1 MNRMYAA
8 LATAFSLMAFAPGC
22 ATENEPL
29 TIGLVPSSDPAAMI
43 ERFAPIEAYLEQ
55 ELERPVDTVVTE
67 HYAGLIER
75 MKAESVD
82 IGWYGAFS
90 YTAAQAELEL
100 EPMVIQRREGSG
112 LFYHSVIVT
121 RSDSDFASV
130 EDLEG
135 ASFAFVDRGSTSGF
149 IIPYAL
155 FKSRGIEYER
165 FFGSVAFSGTHD
177 SVLED
182 VMEGDADAGV
192 LEDLTLQ
199 KWIASDKLDAPDV
212 RVLWQSEPLPGS
224 PFAARASLKDGL
236 KSEFREAMIAI
247 HEKDP
252 SAMKRFDERIER
264 FEPFEDA
271 LYKDIRNISTILGKS
286 YVLDNFLN
294 N

>member
-1 MNRMYAA
+1 
-8 LATAFSLMAFAPGC
+8 
-22 ATENEPL
+22 
-29 TIGLVPSSDPAAMI
+29 
-43 ERFAPIEAYLEQ
+43 
-55 ELERPVDTVVTE
+55 
-67 HYAGLIER
+67 
-75 MKAESVD
+75 MKSKTVD

-100 EPMVIQRREGSG
+100 EPMVIQRRERSG

-121 RSDSDFASV
+121 RSDSGLTSF
-130 EDLEG
+130 EDLEH
-135 ASFAFVDRGSTSGF
+135 ATFAFVDRGSTSGF

-165 FFGSVAFSGTHD
+165 YLGGVAFSGTHD
-177 SVLED
+177 DVLED
-182 VMEGDADAGV
+182 VVEGKVDAGV

-199 KWIASDKLDAPDV
+199 KWIDAEKLRASDI
-212 RVLWQSEPLPGS
+212 RVLWRSEPLPGS
-224 PFAARASLKDGL
+224 PFAVRADVDDGL
-236 KSEFREAMIAI
+236 KSAFREAMLAM

-252 SAMKRFDERIER
+252 AAMKRFDERIER